1 MAPVKATAVG
11 ILPQTVDDV
20 ELVNLLKELNSIQ
33 VKDAESD
40 GSSTS
45 EIARLVAIV
54 ARYPEWIFEEQV
66 DLHEWIPTLNAIDAT
81 LSYYIQTFP
90 YLLLVA
96 PVERKASNDIFS
108 IDVVPETNT
117 FKCAQSLHDAES
129 VPDAVVQSLLSVL
142 QFLSN
147 LLHNSINKSIFNSVE
162 VVVDFLAAKD
172 DAVATLALKA
182 LCHLATPPSL
192 HKQQAPEGH
201 QHTSALHGSKQSHK
215 RLVALAR
222 GWGSRGSGLGLYACV
237 TADDSEYGHG
247 SLPLE
252 AGEVRFEFFAPD
264 TSHVDANDDTN
275 AVDKSK
281 LVSIHL
287 ATSDI
292 VTVPVNSAESMEFE
306 SIGKKQKRQR
316 TGMEDVCPRGML
328 TRSTAELFFQCL
340 DTVGGRDRI
349 PEDRQ
354 FVLLADIRLAKSF
367 HSAISRVAAVENRL
381 YALIAI
387 LHAHPSQDIMS
398 GYFQAQPE
406 LCVELIDLLR
416 PTVSSGAV
424 SSASTKVVGHSLR
437 AIEALSCPTEVS
449 YSVRHLAVE
458 ALTALVARRD
468 GASGGLTG
476 VARQSN
482 ILNELGVGKG
492 MYLGLLPTLVRFS
505 LASLTNFFTPNPT
518 LSEGGANIET
528 DEDVALDVGLAFL
541 DAVRPPSISEKDQVI
556 RALQFVDSVLALTSA
571 IVSAPSGTA
580 ALTDCGIIPALLSTV
595 ALNSKALPNVLT
607 GLNVNLTT
615 VDQCRIHAQIRFV
628 ASQAIQIIEGAIV
641 THSNASSAFH
651 DLNGVD
657 ILVARL
663 QEEMIQ
669 AKQEYESLG
678 LMEIE
683 DNTSTVKRKLVASRR
698 VLVFSILNCLTVVFH
713 QESTT
718 SAQTPSSGSQL
729 RKPELTFALTEVI
742 KHIDSYGG
750 VLAALT
756 CSLLSDVM
764 NSDPHVVYHVHQSG
778 IAQAFFDMMARD
790 RVHNGVPEP
799 AIPTVPELIMAL
811 PNVISALSLT
821 AEGAAKVKDAN
832 PFPSMLRVL
841 FNPKYAMP
849 RSRCLLNEM
858 TAIVGT
864 GLDEVMRHVPS
875 LRVLV
880 MESIVMAMKEVIKL
894 GQSLMER
901 EEQVILCND
910 QDAAATPLEND
921 RTCLMQYTLNLGQM
935 LEQILHTEDHC
946 DPFVEHGGLTALL
959 ELFQLLVP
967 PSTQF
972 LANACCLSSPSIST
986 LAHTTTEDSLAV
998 SFRCIAMNHDPQK
1011 MLKLISVALDAA
1023 LDRVEETQGILRVR
1037 FPAEQLGEKIDAFG
1051 VLEGLPLEPIY
1062 ETRKQWDYVDKAKCL
1077 GDYLRSVVILQW
1089 QTNLLAT
1096 VIKVATQRSQDSGWG
1111 RNEREWKKEL
1121 SSSSFER
1128 LISRLAEFH
1137 HSAILESCRIRSDD
1151 RFESDFRKRHSKSEH
1166 GPESIRY
1173 RLRIVCQEGAV
1184 VRDGVE
1190 IDSCSN
1196 IGSMEMGEVADA
1208 YERCV
1213 NSSGVMRYRTRR
1225 GWVSELTRG
1234 HGREPI
1240 AEVMDVATIESSKVP
1255 KSPFSRALQKSKKP
1269 MEYGVASFRM
1279 VGSSILAR
1287 MQTSHRE
1294 LFSALSRVVS
1304 SGVRSLPVR
1313 TMSFEAGTV
1322 GAHTQTLLKV
1332 MASSMS
1338 AALNRPHLVTV
1349 IGGGQCDGPAM
1360 SGGGVAM
1367 YLGALLGI
1375 ISSSL
1380 YEDKRERRTVNVALL
1395 LALLNDDNHFWSDVP
1410 LALIGHDVRKPDAL
1424 PAVGLFGAIKF
1435 VLGHSLQSVASL
1447 RMDQHTWSQT
1457 APIQSLDRVTA
1468 ASLPPV
1474 IAILRRLM
1482 AGVHIKQSPVTSILD
1497 RVELGDL
1504 SSLIGCSKES
1514 LANNLFCRFHDKEM
1528 KFSPERFVRSIHFAV
1543 ADLVLDV
1550 WKDPRFKSMP
1560 PHVVHPMT
1568 TLSIE
1573 IIGGLEDAVKPMSSI
1588 STGNDAVP
1596 SFFSRMG
1603 RLDVRQRE
1611 AEAQQNQPAVPEFE
1625 PSEEAIARLM
1635 EMGFSR
1641 EHAVYS
1647 IENTESNR
1655 LEVAMEYALSHPPP
1669 SPGTVARRREQR
1681 EESRRRS
1688 ETQDRTEAER
1698 QHEDAV
1704 EGSGVTNTDGGNSV
1718 DGVDGKGEGLLEHI
1732 AGNEV
1737 EINEPIAVAKVK
1749 SCLEEWVECCPSV
1762 AINLLAESPNA
1773 TFNVDVAGDGNG
1785 DSETE
1790 ALTVVVCSFLIILC
1804 QKYPSKCDV
1813 VVRELLSRLNQNF
1826 TEAMDGESTVYRV
1839 NVGSG
1844 LCVAALSHA
1853 AVLFARAIPR
1863 TRVLVLEQCFLSRL
1877 MSCLTD
1883 FVATLDDPE
1892 SSLAKTHW
1900 PIWLAPSILLMD
1912 VMAQP
1917 IVAFP
1922 SGMQDE
1928 ESGLNV
1934 GSDLDVVR
1942 NEHRRKA
1949 ECLSLMADQLLSAV
1963 GTTARKVTWKESSQS
1978 EGKKKSPGAP
1988 NDENRVGGTCKS
2000 DGKSAFCSL
2009 PPFFP
2014 LIPDSMATAAMAFCL
2029 RILGK
2034 DAVPRVGRSPPPGTV
2049 HATLL
2054 LMTRLLRSA
2063 AHAADCLSEGA
2074 PNLILGLPRESRF
2087 NGNAGLVTVV
2097 LRRLLEDDS
2106 NLTNAM
2112 ETEIKSVCIKL
2123 HRKHNRQ
2130 VAPTDEPSVPL
2141 NLFLSAVTPLLCRD
2155 QWTFLKAMVLT
2166 VSFRSKSSP
2175 GDQKVVT
2182 LLSQEERLRNVR
2194 ILSEMKFHDVHS
2206 PQWQIEGMAESPKK
2220 PKGSSQKRLSKGKPP
2235 HRSSNARRV
2244 SVPKKAKKEKPD
2256 SATTINGTP
2265 ANHIMSLLV
2274 ERTISL
2280 AELTEIGQK
2289 QNNFGE
2295 DASFLWVADILEIMA
2310 DLVLAVPACAAAIHR
2325 YRASPSRGPQSSFDP
2340 LKRLTHAISG
2350 CPPPPCTVVN
2360 FLLHRL
2366 LPQDRWSYRQDQDLW
2381 DRRDQQ
2387 DEARKRKNK
2396 DSYIKTKV
2404 AQTTARLL
2412 VALVARAG
2420 EGRRRV
2426 IADLSFA
2433 LGMGKHI
2440 FDGNSTLSSNATLL
2454 KVFTGD
2460 DVALFALQAWGDLC
2474 MGLAAP
2480 RSNGVNQ
2487 DSNSNLSFEVVKLM
2501 LEFKMAHSLI
2511 NAVGCID
2518 LNHPMAASTCGCL
2531 LIPLEVFTRATVTD
2545 AVQALAEKDALEKEV
2560 QAKVTG
2566 NAGAEVGEK
2575 KARGRDSLGDSSQ
2588 RRESSFA
2595 DDFMLADGFDA
2606 DAASGRLHSD
2616 DDDDDDDEQSDAEVE
2631 MEHLE
2636 GVEGGINEDEHMD
2649 ERSEDDDEVESDDD
2663 EDDEI
2668 ESEDGDEED
2677 DDDDDGDD
2685 DDSDSE
2691 DDVEEDEE
2699 IDDDDELG
2707 EEVDPNEDWEQE
2719 GQYDYFDNAEE
2730 QAGDDD
2736 EHGPVENEFDD
2747 WDQIEAYPNGL
2758 MLGTRRRRGNLSNRG
2773 FVDAAE
2779 AMIGTLLRTGE
2790 LQGDALAEIE
2800 GTLGIRISNNRN
2812 NPDWMERG
2820 RNMFGSTDDRR
2831 QIQGVGRNAPDGSI
2845 VGTIPQVNQ
2854 RRPPDVGHSGSGGGG
2869 RWNDISSIEFVFGGP
2884 TLTGGS
2890 RNFDVTSDVEPRDD
2904 NETYAPTSPVDSQL
2918 FPGGPAASTHARTQQ
2933 VFHPLLCGV
2942 DLPPVNSL
2950 VSDLPSHGERSTR
2963 RTEISTRRSDG
2974 WAALSMASNTSEY
2987 TITAPNGNLMRISRG
3002 PEAVGVPSRAATG
3015 LIGWTDDG
3023 QPFDAYAGNFSSAFE
3038 TALGE
3043 AIVSLEEAPQAEPMA
3058 SVAPSDQENAEMEDT
3073 EGHERLESS
3082 HGASGTDD
3090 EASPSGGTGVAEQM
3104 MDLDLLQPAAA
3115 SADSADAV
3123 SLTNRSD
3130 GAVDDTPSAPSN
3142 LGDNEVET
3150 RTSDGD
3156 GVASSLVEGLCLSD
3170 VVAESHA
3177 SVDGELGDVTNEG
3190 NLAFG
3195 EADEEVM
3202 PNLEESDETADTARD
3217 EPNAHGL
3224 VCPPGMDSE
3233 VFNCLPEEM
3242 QQEVVDQHLAT
3253 LELASQ
3259 LDATSGLDPEALAAL
3274 PEDMRREVIA
3284 HEQRE
3289 RRLRESAPAD
3299 PSNAEEMDN
3308 ASFVASLAPDLRRE
3322 ILLTADESFLNS
3334 LPPDIIAEAQILR
3347 ERASHQQRRLLDPA
3361 AQDGSDGAPADRNR
3375 GEGADDEG
3383 AAVPTSRKKSRHGK
3397 MKVECDRCPIV
3408 YLPVSVSGS
3417 PTEPVGSS
3425 ELKSL
3430 IQLMFLLSP
3439 VRPQRLLQK
3448 VFQNLCANS
3457 TLRGVVISAFTRILN
3472 DDSIGTRASVET
3484 LDEETRKVDRNIDEL
3499 EFPPRSLIGA
3509 TPDVLDSSISNP
3521 NKIFFRRRQGNS
3533 CAASIAANLPT
3544 SLRGSNSQSQM
3555 PPVVSTRVIDTL
3567 TFLSKNSPRVCL
3579 DILTNPM
3586 VVSVGD
3592 LDRSE
3597 AGSCFEQILDLLM
3610 TPRYIKSS
3618 TNLEHLLTM
3627 IEIMI
3632 YPLASLAR
3640 EEDDGDVSAKEKDAA
3655 TAAGKEWVD
3664 IPRIIV
3670 SQSRLQLLC
3679 SILKMESCREAA
3691 FTKVNG
3697 ITCRL
3702 CKVEENR
3709 RHVLRELASVAQA
3722 LGDDANRD
3730 LRALLVRMNEAVSQQ
3745 QAFADSHPKEKDA
3758 KAGQATLAGGSPSRT
3773 VTLSNSS
3780 SELKLLRV
3788 LQTLQS
3794 LCSDSTADEG
3804 NRRKMDST
3812 VLATAEQVEI
3822 LQGINLSELWQQ
3834 LSSCLKVV
3842 RVLEGIATADEVE
3855 ATSGDNGD
3863 EIGEDIGNVN
3873 DMVDEGSNSV
3883 MNSGGKKLQSSSAGL
3898 LTRFLPAIEAFFVV
3912 NAVASR
3918 EEDADGSS
3926 PEVLESATSPLSS
3939 SLTVN
3944 EGEERK
3950 RSLEGSDVVG
3960 GKLVI
3965 DFVSENKVILNAL
3978 LRNNAALLEKGLRAM
3993 VQVPRCRAFLD
4004 FDVKR
4009 QWFKAQIR
4017 RLRQQASRRHG
4028 SLRLG
4033 IRRKHVFE
4041 DAYHQL
4047 RLRNADEMRSRLHIT
4062 FRDEEGVDAGGLSR
4076 EFFGILA
4083 KEMFNPNYALF
4094 TSTEDGCT
4102 FQPNPNSSIN
4112 PDHLSYFRFVGRIV
4126 GKAVADGFL
4135 LDAHFTRS
4143 LYKHMLGLEPTHHDM
4158 EAIDPDYYKNLKMIL
4173 EYSLADIGLELTF
4186 SINDIS
4192 FGRSQVID
4200 LIPDG
4205 RNILVTDETKARYV
4219 SLVCKH
4225 RMTNSIKSQIKAY
4238 LDGFYELVSRDL
4250 IAVFT
4255 PRELELLISGLPDID
4270 IIDLKENTDYQGWK
4284 ATDPEIEWFW
4294 NIMQSLTRNEKAAF
4308 LQFVTGSAKVPL
4320 AGFAELQGMRGIQK
4334 FSIHKAGGSSGAL
4347 MSAHTCFNSLD
4358 LPKYSS
4364 EEEMR
4369 EKLLY
4374 AISEGQ
4380 GSFMFA

>member
-1 MAPVKATAVG
+1 M
-11 ILPQTVDDV
+11 
-20 ELVNLLKELNSIQ
+20 
-33 VKDAESD
+33 
-40 GSSTS
+40 
-45 EIARLVAIV
+45 
-54 ARYPEWIFEEQV
+54 
-66 DLHEWIPTLNAIDAT
+66 HEWISALNAIDAT

-90 YLLLVA
+90 NLLLVA
-96 PVERKASNDIFS
+96 PVEQKKTNDVLTVDNI
-108 IDVVPETNT
+108 PETDT
-117 FKCAQSLHDAES
+117 RKCAESMHDAES
-129 VPDAVVQSLLSVL
+129 VPDTLVQSLRSVL

-147 LLHNSINKSIFNSVE
+147 LLQNSINKAIFNSVE
-162 VVVDFLAAKD
+162 VLVDFLAAKD
-172 DAVATLALKA
+172 DTIASLALRA

-264 TSHVDANDDTN
+264 DSRLDVDGETKPVEKN
-275 AVDKSK
+275 K

-287 ATSDI
+287 STSDI

-306 SIGKKQKRQR
+306 TLAKKQKRQR
-316 TGMEDVCPRGML
+316 TGMEDVYPRGML
-328 TRSTAELFFQCL
+328 TKSTAELFFQCL
-340 DTVGGRDRI
+340 DAVGGRDRI
-349 PEDRQ
+349 PEDRL
-354 FVLLADIRLAKSF
+354 FILLADIRLAKSF
-367 HSAISRVAAVENRL
+367 HSAQSRVAAVENRL

-424 SSASTKVVGHSLR
+424 SSASTKVVGSSLR
-437 AIEALSCPTEVS
+437 AIEALSCPAEVS
-449 YSVRHLAVE
+449 YSVRNLAVE
-458 ALTALVARRD
+458 ALSALVARRD

-505 LASLTNFFTPNPT
+505 LTSLTNFFTSIPT
-518 LSEGGANIET
+518 SPEKGSNVDDA
-528 DEDVALDVGLAFL
+528 DDDVALDVGLAFL
-541 DAVRPPSISEKDQVI
+541 DAVRPPPISEKDQII
-556 RALQFVDSVLALTSA
+556 RALQFVDTVLALTSA
-571 IVSAPSGTA
+571 VVSAPSGTA

-595 ALNSKALPNVLT
+595 ALDSNSLPNILT
-607 GLNVNLTT
+607 RLNVNMTT
-615 VDQCRIHAQIRFV
+615 SDQSRIHAQIRFV

-641 THSNASSAFH
+641 THTNASSAFH

-657 ILVARL
+657 ILISRL
-663 QEEMIQ
+663 QVEMIQ
-669 AKQEYESLG
+669 AKEEHESESLG

-683 DNTSTVKRKLVASRR
+683 DLAGIVERKLVASRR
-698 VLVFSILNCLTVVFH
+698 VLVFSILNCLSVVFH

-718 SAQTPSSGSQL
+718 SAQVPSGGSQL

-742 KHIDSYGG
+742 KHVDSYGG
-750 VLAALT
+750 VLAALA

-764 NSDPHVVYHVHQSG
+764 NNDPHVVYHVHQSG
-778 IAQAFFDMMARD
+778 IAQAFFDMLARD
-790 RVHNGVPEP
+790 RVHGGVSEP

-832 PFPSMLRVL
+832 PFPSMVRVL
-841 FNPKYAMP
+841 FHPKFAMP

-858 TAIVGT
+858 TSIVGT

-894 GQSLMER
+894 GKSLVDR
-901 EEQVILCND
+901 EEQAILCD
-910 QDAAATPLEND
+910 EQDAPATGLEND

-946 DPFVEHGGLTALL
+946 DPFVEQGGLTALL
-959 ELFQLLVP
+959 ELFPLLVP
-967 PSTQF
+967 TTTQF

-998 SFRCIAMNHDPQK
+998 SFRCIATNHDSQK
-1011 MLKLISVALDAA
+1011 MLKLMSDSLNATMN
-1023 LDRVEETQGILRVR
+1023 RVEETQAVLRATYPVGQQWK
-1037 FPAEQLGEKIDAFG
+1037 ESDAFG
-1051 VLEGLPLEPIY
+1051 ILEGLPLEPIY
-1062 ETRKQWDYVDKAKCL
+1062 ETRKQADYVAKAKYL
-1077 GDYLRSVVILQW
+1077 ADYLRSIVILQW

-1096 VIKVATQRSQDSGWG
+1096 IIKVAIQRSQDSGWG

-1121 SSSSFER
+1121 SSNSFEC
-1128 LISRLAEFH
+1128 LLSRLAEFH

-1151 RFESDFRKRHSKSEH
+1151 TFESDFRRRHAKFEH
-1166 GPESIRY
+1166 NSESIRY

-1240 AEVMDVATIESSKVP
+1240 AEVMDVTTIESCNVP
-1255 KSPFSRALQKSKKP
+1255 KAPHPRALQKSKKP

-1304 SGVRSLPVR
+1304 SGVRALPVR
-1313 TMSFEAGTV
+1313 AMSFEAGSV
-1322 GAHTQTLLKV
+1322 AVHTHTLLKV
-1332 MASSMS
+1332 MTSSM
-1338 AALNRPHLVTV
+1338 ATAMNRPQLVTV
-1349 IGGGQCDGPAM
+1349 VRGGQHDGPALK
-1360 SGGGVAM
+1360 SGGVAM
-1367 YLGALLGI
+1367 YLGAVLGI
-1375 ISSSL
+1375 ISSSI

-1395 LALLNDDNHFWSDVP
+1395 LALLCDDDHFWSVVP
-1410 LALIGHDVRKPDAL
+1410 ITLLGHDVCKPKAL
-1424 PAVGLFGAIKF
+1424 PPFGLFGAIKF
-1435 VLGHSLQSVASL
+1435 VMEQSLQSVASL
-1447 RMDQHTWSQT
+1447 RTDSNASSQT
-1457 APIQSLDRVTA
+1457 TPVQSLDRITA

-1497 RVELGDL
+1497 RLELGEL
-1504 SSLIGCSKES
+1504 SNLIGCPKEN
-1514 LANNLFCRFHDKEM
+1514 LANNLFCRFQENEM

-1543 ADLVLDV
+1543 ANLVLDA
-1550 WKDPRFKSMP
+1550 WKDPRFRSMP
-1560 PHVVHPMT
+1560 PHVIHPMT

-1573 IIGGLEDAVKPMSSI
+1573 IIGGLEDAVKPLSSI
-1588 STGNDAVP
+1588 ATNNDLVS
-1596 SFFSRMG
+1596 SFFSRIG
-1603 RLDVRQRE
+1603 RVDGRPRE
-1611 AEAQQNQPAVPEFE
+1611 AEAQQNEPAEAVFE
-1625 PSEEAIARLM
+1625 PSEDAIAGLM

-1641 EHAVYS
+1641 EHAVDA
-1647 IENTESNR
+1647 IESTESNR

-1669 SPGTVARRREQR
+1669 SPGTAARRREQR
-1681 EESRRRS
+1681 EERGRQNG
-1688 ETQDRTEAER
+1688 TQDRNDMEL
-1698 QHEDAV
+1698 QCEDAV
-1704 EGSGVTNTDGGNSV
+1704 EESNVTNADGSNA
-1718 DGVDGKGEGLLEHI
+1718 DDTLDGKPEGIQTDSDAKEDE
-1732 AGNEV
+1732 ANET
-1737 EINEPIAVAKVK
+1737 IAVAKVTA
-1749 SCLEEWVECCPSV
+1749 CLEEWVTCCPSV
-1762 AINLLAESPNA
+1762 AINLLAESPHASGNSY
-1773 TFNVDVAGDGNG
+1773 DVVGDGSG

-1804 QKYPSKCDV
+1804 QKYPAKSDI
-1813 VVRELLSRLNQNF
+1813 VVRELLSRLTQEF
-1826 TEAMDGESTVYRV
+1826 VEVGDGEGTFYRV
-1839 NVGSG
+1839 KRGSE

-1853 AVLFARAIPR
+1853 SVLFARAIPK
-1863 TRVLVLEQCFLSRL
+1863 TRVVVLELDLLSRL
-1877 MSCLTD
+1877 MSCLVD
-1883 FVATLDDPE
+1883 YAAALDDAE
-1892 SSLAKTHW
+1892 RNQMKTFW

-1912 VMAQP
+1912 IMAQP
-1917 IVAFP
+1917 VVAFP
-1922 SGMQDE
+1922 KGVEDKDSV
-1928 ESGLNV
+1928 LHV
-1934 GSDLDVVR
+1934 GNDLDVVR
-1942 NEHRRKA
+1942 REHRLKSEHIA
-1949 ECLSLMADQLLSAV
+1949 ALADRLFSAV
-1963 GTTARKVTWKESSQS
+1963 GNDGFELRKVTVKEASQPEAKSTS
-1978 EGKKKSPGAP
+1978 EGLPTDDSMMAGAVPSDMKSPFGS
-1988 NDENRVGGTCKS
+1988 V
-2000 DGKSAFCSL
+2000 

-2014 LIPDSMATAAMAFCL
+2014 LIPDSMAKTAMTFCL

-2034 DAVPRVGRSPPPGTV
+2034 DAVSREGRSPPPGTV

-2054 LMTRLLRSA
+2054 LLTRLLRSST
-2063 AHAADCLSEGA
+2063 HAADCLSEGA

-2112 ETEIKSVCIKL
+2112 ETEIRSVCMKL
-2123 HRKHNRQ
+2123 HRKQNRQ
-2130 VAPTDEPSVPL
+2130 VPPTREPSVPL
-2141 NLFLSAVTPLLCRD
+2141 NLFLHAVTPLLCRD

-2166 VSFRSKSSP
+2166 VSFKSKNSLS
-2175 GDQKVVT
+2175 GQKVVT
-2182 LLSQEERLRNVR
+2182 LLTQEERQRNIR
-2194 ILSEMKFHDVHS
+2194 IVSEMKFQDIHF
-2206 PQWQIEGMAESPKK
+2206 QQRRAEGMGDIPKRAK
-2220 PKGSSQKRLSKGKPP
+2220 SNSQRRLSKGK
-2235 HRSSNARRV
+2235 SNQRISLGRRGI
-2244 SVPKKAKKEKPD
+2244 VPKKGKKDKPV
-2256 SATTINGTP
+2256 AAIINGTP
-2265 ANHIMSLLV
+2265 ANHVMSLLV
-2274 ERTISL
+2274 ERSIRL
-2280 AELTEIGQK
+2280 ADSTGRSIVESQCL
-2289 QNNFGE
+2289 FGE
-2295 DASFLWVADILEIMA
+2295 DTSFLWVADILEIMA

-2325 YRASPSRGPQSSFDP
+2325 YRPSPSRGQQSDFDP
-2340 LKRLTHAISG
+2340 LTRLVHAIKG
-2350 CPPPPCTVVN
+2350 CPPPPRTVVN

-2366 LPQDRWSYRQDQDLW
+2366 LPQDRWSYRQDQDVW

-2387 DEARKRKNK
+2387 DEVRKRKNK
-2396 DSYIKTKV
+2396 DSYINTKV
-2404 AQTTARLL
+2404 SQTTARLL

-2433 LGMGKHI
+2433 LGMGRHI
-2440 FDGNSTLSSNATLL
+2440 VDGNSVLSPKMTPPKILA
-2454 KVFTGD
+2454 D
-2460 DVALFALQAWGDLC
+2460 DDIGLFALQAWGDLC

-2501 LEFKMAHSLI
+2501 LECKMAQHSLVS
-2511 NAVGCID
+2511 AVGCVD
-2518 LNHPMAASTCGCL
+2518 LNHPMAASSCGCL

-2545 AVQALAEKDALEKEV
+2545 AVQALADKDASEKEV
-2560 QAKVTG
+2560 QRRA
-2566 NAGAEVGEK
+2566 AENSGGEK
-2575 KARGRDSLGDSSQ
+2575 KAKGRDSVGDTSQ

-2606 DAASGRLHSD
+2606 EAASGRLHCD
-2616 DDDDDDDEQSDAEVE
+2616 NDDDDEGESEGEVE
-2631 MEHLE
+2631 MEDVE
-2636 GVEGGINEDEHMD
+2636 DDEGGLDEDEHMQ
-2649 ERSEDDDEVESDDD
+2649 EQSEDDEDVESDDED
-2663 EDDEI
+2663 EEDDEI
-2668 ESEDGDEED
+2668 ESD
-2677 DDDDDGDD
+2677 DDDDDGDSHEE
-2685 DDSDSE
+2685 DSDS
-2691 DDVEEDEE
+2691 
-2699 IDDDDELG
+2699 DDDEDIG
-2707 EEVDPNEDWEQE
+2707 DGDAEELEDEIDPDEDWEQE
-2719 GQYDYFDNAEE
+2719 GQYDFFGNIEE
-2730 QAGDDD
+2730 QLGDDD
-2736 EHGPVENEFDD
+2736 EQGPVDNDLDD
-2747 WDQIEAYPNGL
+2747 WDQIEAPPFGGM
-2758 MLGTRRRRGNLSNRG
+2758 MLGGRRRRGNLSNRG

-2790 LQGDALAEIE
+2790 LHGDTIAEIE
-2800 GTLGIRISNNRN
+2800 GSLGIRITGNRN
-2812 NPDWMERG
+2812 HPDLMEMS

-2831 QIQGVGRNAPDGSI
+2831 QTQGRNPNDGSI

-2854 RRPPDVGHSGSGGGG
+2854 RRPPDVGHSGAGGGG

-2890 RNFDVTSDVEPRDD
+2890 RNFDVTSDVQPRDD
-2904 NETYAPTSPVDSQL
+2904 SETYAHPSAVDSQL

-2933 VFHPLLCGV
+2933 THHPLLCGV

-2963 RTEISTRRSDG
+2963 RSEISTRRADG
-2974 WAALSMASNTSEY
+2974 WVALSMTSNTGEY
-2987 TITAPNGNLMRISRG
+2987 TITSPNGNLIRISRG
-3002 PEAVGVPSRAATG
+3002 PETLGVPPRAASG
-3015 LIGWTDDG
+3015 LVGWTDDG
-3023 QPFDAYAGNFSSAFE
+3023 QPFDAYVGDFSAAFE
-3038 TALGE
+3038 TALSE
-3043 AIVSLEEAPQAEPMA
+3043 VIQCLDEAPPTEATTRT
-3058 SVAPSDQENAEMEDT
+3058 VAVNQDTAEMEDT
-3073 EGHERLESS
+3073 EGYGNSATSHEGGGE
-3082 HGASGTDD
+3082 HGPEQEADNGAS
-3090 EASPSGGTGVAEQM
+3090 ATGVATDVAEPM
-3104 MDLDLLQPAAA
+3104 VDSDSIRSA
-3115 SADSADAV
+3115 SGAGDSNDTDDAV
-3123 SLTNRSD
+3123 VFEFPGILSSSTSHDAVVGFPEVPSSSSLGNR
-3130 GAVDDTPSAPSN
+3130 
-3142 LGDNEVET
+3142 EVEAP
-3150 RTSDGD
+3150 TSDGD
-3156 GVASSLVEGLCLSD
+3156 GVAPSLVEGLCLND
-3170 VVAESHA
+3170 GAAESNA
-3177 SVDGELGDVTNEG
+3177 SSGDEVGDAVGVANVELGEAGDEAMSNVDGPG
-3190 NLAFG
+3190 AS
-3195 EADEEVM
+3195 ADAAV
-3202 PNLEESDETADTARD
+3202 D

-3224 VCPPGMDSE
+3224 LCPPGIDRE

-3242 QQEVVDQHLAT
+3242 QQEVIDQHLAT

-3274 PEDMRREVIA
+3274 PDDMRREVIA

-3322 ILLTADESFLNS
+3322 ILMTADESFLNS

-3361 AQDGSDGAPADRNR
+3361 TQGGNDGTPVDGNR
-3375 GEGADDEG
+3375 GQGPDEEGAT
-3383 AAVPTSRKKSRHGK
+3383 ATSRKKPRHGK
-3397 MKVECDRCPIV
+3397 MKVECDRSPII
-3408 YLPVSVSGS
+3408 YLPVQGS
-3417 PTEPVGSS
+3417 TLTEPIGSV

-3430 IQLMFLLSP
+3430 IQLLFLLSP

-3448 VFQNLCANS
+3448 LFQNLCANAS
-3457 TLRGVVISAFTRILN
+3457 LRGVIISAFSRILN
-3472 DDSIGTRASVET
+3472 DDSTGTRAAVES
-3484 LDEETRKVDRNIDEL
+3484 LDDASRKVDGNVDNL
-3499 EFPPRSLIGA
+3499 EFPPKSLIGA
-3509 TPDVLDSSISNP
+3509 TPDVLDSSVTNSN
-3521 NKIFFRRRQGNS
+3521 KMFFRRRQGSS

-3544 SLRGSNSQSQM
+3544 SLRGANSQSQM

-3579 DILTNPM
+3579 DMLTSS
-3586 VVSVGD
+3586 VVGVGAVD
-3592 LDRSE
+3592 GNE
-3597 AGSCFEQILDLLM
+3597 AVSCFEQILDLL
-3610 TPRYIKSS
+3610 TKPRYIKSS

-3632 YPLASLAR
+3632 YPLSSLSR
-3640 EEDDGDVSAKEKDAA
+3640 EGDDDGDVSTKDRDSA

-3670 SQSRLQLLC
+3670 SHSRLQLLC

-3702 CKVEENR
+3702 CKVEANR
-3709 RHVLRELASVAQA
+3709 RHVLGELASVAQA
-3722 LGDDANRD
+3722 LGDDAKRD
-3730 LRALLVRMNEAVSQQ
+3730 LRALLVRMNEAVSLQQ
-3745 QAFADSHPKEKDA
+3745 KMTESHTEDKGTQG
-3758 KAGQATLAGGSPSRT
+3758 GQSDTAGGSPSRT

-3794 LCSDSTADEG
+3794 LCSDSTPDEG
-3804 NRRKMDST
+3804 NRRKNENT
-3812 VLATAEQVEI
+3812 LLVTAEQIEI
-3822 LQGINLSELWQQ
+3822 LQGINLSELWEQ

-3855 ATSGDNGD
+3855 AKNGDNGD
-3863 EIGEDIGNVN
+3863 EMGEDIRNAN
-3873 DMVDEGSNSV
+3873 DMVEEGSNGV
-3883 MNSGGKKLQSSSAGL
+3883 IDSGGKKLQSSSAGL

-3912 NAVASR
+3912 NAIATR
-3918 EEDADGSS
+3918 KEDTDTSS
-3926 PEVLESATSPLSS
+3926 SEVLESRTPPLSS
-3939 SLTVN
+3939 SLAVD
-3944 EGEERK
+3944 EGVER
-3950 RSLEGSDVVG
+3950 EGGSEGTNAIG

-3965 DFVSENKVILNAL
+3965 AFVSENKVILNAL
-3978 LRNNAALLEKGLRAM
+3978 LRNNAVLLEKGLRAM

-4047 RLRNADEMRSRLHIT
+4047 RLRNADEMRGRLHIT

-4158 EAIDPDYYKNLKMIL
+4158 EAIDPDYYKNLNMIL

-4200 LIPDG
+4200 LLPDG
-4205 RNILVTDETKARYV
+4205 RNILVTDETKAKYV

-4270 IIDLKENTDYQGWK
+4270 IVDLKNNTDYQGWK
-4284 ATDPEIEWFW
+4284 ATDPEMEWFW

-4334 FSIHKAGGSSGAL
+4334 FSIHKAGGSNGAL

-4364 EEEMR
+4364 EEEMK